1 PCERCAGGRF
11 HHAIS
16 NRCVR
21 DSYLVSTLR
30 AFVSYTWKWSR
41 IFERAVD
48 IFVAPSRFMRDKLVE
63 HGFDARRIVHL
74 PYLFALPP
82 EEALPEPVAGA
93 YALYFGRLV
102 ASKGIETLI
111 EAWKGLPA
119 TFPIPL
125 KIAGTGPMEAG
136 LREWIARAGIT
147 QIECL
152 GHLTGKEL
160 ERVVEG
166 CRFVVYPSEWY
177 ENFPLVTYETYLA
190 GKPIL
195 VSDRGG
201 MPEMVDPGSTGLI
214 FRAGDRDDLRQ
225 KILTLGSLDDA
236 AVVEMGRNARMKLIE
251 EYHPDRLYPRLMAIY
266 EQAGE
271 VRKTRKR

>member
-1 PCERCAGGRF
+1 
-11 HHAIS
+11 
-16 NRCVR
+16 
-21 DSYLVSTLR
+21 
-30 AFVSYTWKWSR
+30 
-41 IFERAVD
+41 
-48 IFVAPSRFMRDKLVE
+48 M
-63 HGFDARRIVHL
+63 
-74 PYLFALPP
+74 
-82 EEALPEPVAGA
+82 
-93 YALYFGRLV
+93 
-102 ASKGIETLI
+102 I